1 LSVVSSSKII
11 FCEGKQSSLDALL
24 LERVLETLPAE
35 RPTIVPSGSKFTFS
49 LFAQGYFSPQELG
62 SQKYLVFR
70 DRDFDAKPSEE
81 VRLIQLGSQPV
92 WLTHRACIENYF
104 LDPDL
109 IHAYWRE
116 KYIEKQE
123 NPISKW
129 AHKDSPG
136 IDRIAQWIETAAKSL
151 QDYQAVRWALG
162 ELLVSSST
170 RAQLKT
176 TWTGGSGQLPSSLAL
191 LDCQRQARELINQFR
206 QAVETVTLDGFEA
219 SLASYHQQFSQSEFW
234 SQKQYVIWFH
244 GKDIQKEMQKQE
256 SQYISLKA
264 FFNWAAHQ
272 LNIAR
277 HLDLRELRSKIEQL

>member
-1 LSVVSSSKII
+1 MSVVSSKII
-11 FCEGKQSSLDALL
+11 FCEGKQRSLDAQL
-24 LERVLETLPAE
+24 LEQVLETLPAE
-35 RPTIVPSGSKFTFS
+35 RPTIVPCGSKFSFS
-49 LFAQGYFSPQELG
+49 LFAQGYFFPEELG

-81 VRLIQLGSQPV
+81 VRLIQLHSQPV

-109 IHAYWRE
+109 IHAYWQE

-129 AHKDSPG
+129 THKDSPG
-136 IDRIAQWIETAAKSL
+136 IDKIAQWIENPAKSL

-162 ELLVSSST
+162 ELLFSSST
-170 RAQLKT
+170 RTQLKT

-191 LDCQRQARELINQFR
+191 LDCRTEAIELINQFR

-264 FFNWAAHQ
+264 FFDWAANK
-272 LNIAR
+272 LDIDR

>member
-1 LSVVSSSKII
+1 MSVVSSKII
-11 FCEGKQSSLDALL
+11 FCEGKQRSLDTQLL
-24 LERVLETLPAE
+24 QRVLETLPAE
-35 RPTIVPSGSKFTFS
+35 RPTIVPCGSKFSFS
-49 LFAQGYFSPQELG
+49 LFAQGYFSRQEIG
-62 SQKYLVFR
+62 SPKYLVFR

-81 VRLIQLGSQPV
+81 VGLIQLGSQSV

-109 IHAYWRE
+109 IHDYWRE
-116 KYIEKQE
+116 KYIEKQ
-123 NPISKW
+123 NYPNTKW

-136 IDRIAQWIETAAKSL
+136 IDRIAQWIENAAKSL

-170 RAQLKT
+170 RTQIKT
-176 TWTGGSGQLPSSLAL
+176 TWTDGSGQLPPSLAL
-191 LDCQRQARELINQFR
+191 VDCRTEAIGLINQFR

-244 GKDIQKEMQKQE
+244 GKDIQKQMQKQE
-256 SQYISLKA
+256 SQYISLKN
-264 FFNWAAHQ
+264 FFNWAANK
-272 LNIAR
+272 LDIDR

>member
-1 LSVVSSSKII
+1 MSVVSSKII
-11 FCEGKQSSLDALL
+11 FCEGKQRSLDAQL

-35 RPTIVPSGSKFTFS
+35 RPTIVPCGSKFSFS
-49 LFAQGYFSPQELG
+49 LFAQGYFSRQEIG

-81 VRLIQLGSQPV
+81 VRLIQLDSQSV
-92 WLTHRACIENYF
+92 LLTHRACIENYF

-109 IHAYWRE
+109 IHDYWRE

-170 RAQLKT
+170 RTQLKT
-176 TWTGGSGQLPSSLAL
+176 TWTGGSGQLPPSLAL
-191 LDCQRQARELINQFR
+191 LDCRTEARELINQFR
-206 QAVETVTLDGFEA
+206 QAVETVTLDRFEA
-219 SLASYHQQFSQSEFW
+219 SLANYHQQFSQSEFW
-234 SQKQYVIWFH
+234 SQKQYIIWFH

-256 SQYISLKA
+256 SQYISLKE
-264 FFNWAAHQ
+264 FFNWAANQ
-272 LNIAR
+272 LDIDR

>member
-1 LSVVSSSKII
+1 MSVVRSKII
-11 FCEGKQSSLDALL
+11 FCEGKQSSLDSLL

-49 LFAQGYFSPQELG
+49 LFAQGYFSPQEVG

-81 VRLIQLGSQPV
+81 VRLIQLGSQSV

-123 NPISKW
+123 NPILKW

-136 IDRIAQWIETAAKSL
+136 IDRIAQWIENAAKSL

-170 RAQLKT
+170 RTQLKT

-191 LDCQRQARELINQFR
+191 LDCRTEARELINQFR

-256 SQYISLKA
+256 SQYISLET
-264 FFNWAAHQ
+264 FFYWAANQ
-272 LNIAR
+272 LDIDR
-277 HLDLRELRSKIEQL
+277 HLDLTELRSKIEQL

>member
-1 LSVVSSSKII
+1 MSVVSSKII
-11 FCEGKQSSLDALL
+11 FCEGKERSLDYQLL
-24 LERVLETLPAE
+24 QRVLETLPAE
-35 RPTIVPSGSKFTFS
+35 RPTIVHCGSKFSFS
-49 LFAQGYFSPQELG
+49 LFAQGYFFPEDIG

-81 VRLIQLGSQPV
+81 VRLIQLGSQSV

-109 IHAYWRE
+109 IHDYWQE
-116 KYIEKQE
+116 KYIEKQ
-123 NPISKW
+123 NYPNTRW

-136 IDRIAQWIETAAKSL
+136 IDRIAQWIENAAKSL

-170 RAQLKT
+170 RTQLKT
-176 TWTGGSGQLPSSLAL
+176 TWTGGSGQLPPSLAL
-191 LDCQRQARELINQFR
+191 VDCRTEAIGLINQFR
-206 QAVETVTLDGFEA
+206 QAVETVTEDRFEA
-219 SLASYHQQFSQSEFW
+219 SLANYHQQFSQSEFW

-256 SQYISLKA
+256 SQYISLER
-264 FFNWAAHQ
+264 FFYWAANK
-272 LNIAR
+272 LDIDR

>member
-1 LSVVSSSKII
+1 MDN
-11 FCEGKQSSLDALL
+11 QLL
-24 LERVLETLPAE
+24 GRVLETLPAE
-35 RPTIVPSGSKFTFS
+35 RPTIVPCGSKFNFS
-49 LFAQGYFSPQELG
+49 SFAQGYFSGQKIG

-81 VRLIQLGSQPV
+81 VRLIQLGSQSV

-109 IHAYWRE
+109 IHDYWRE

-136 IDRIAQWIETAAKSL
+136 IDRIAQWMENAAKSL

-162 ELLVSSST
+162 ELLFSSPT
-170 RAQLKT
+170 RTQLKT

-191 LDCQRQARELINQFR
+191 LDCRTEARELINQFR

-219 SLASYHQQFSQSEFW
+219 SLANYHQQFSRSEFW
-234 SQKQYVIWFH
+234 SQKHYVIWFH

-256 SQYISLKA
+256 SQYISLER
-264 FFNWAAHQ
+264 FFYWAANK
-272 LNIAR
+272 LDINR
-277 HLDLRELRSKIEQL
+277 HLDLRELRRKIEQL

>member
-1 LSVVSSSKII
+1 MSVVSSKII
-11 FCEGKQSSLDALL
+11 FCEGKQTSLDTQLL
-24 LERVLETLPAE
+24 GRVLETLPAE
-35 RPTIVPSGSKFTFS
+35 RPTIVPCGSKFSFS
-49 LFAQGYFSPQELG
+49 LFAQGYFSGQKIG

-81 VRLIQLGSQPV
+81 VRLIQLGSQSV

-109 IHAYWRE
+109 IHAYWQE
-116 KYIEKQE
+116 KYIEKQ
-123 NPISKW
+123 NYPISKW

-170 RAQLKT
+170 RTQLKT
-176 TWTGGSGQLPSSLAL
+176 TWTDGSGQLPPSLAL
-191 LDCQRQARELINQFR
+191 VDCRTEAIGLINQFR

-219 SLASYHQQFSQSEFW
+219 SLASYNQQFSQSEFW

-264 FFNWAAHQ
+264 FFDWAVNQ
-272 LNIAR
+272 LDIDR

>member
-1 LSVVSSSKII
+1 MSVVSSKII
-11 FCEGKQSSLDALL
+11 FCEGKQRSLDAQL

-35 RPTIVPSGSKFTFS
+35 RPTIVPCGSKFSFS
-49 LFAQGYFSPQELG
+49 LFAQGYFSRQEIG

-81 VRLIQLGSQPV
+81 VRLIQLDSQSV

-109 IHAYWRE
+109 IHDYWRE

-136 IDRIAQWIETAAKSL
+136 INRIAQWIETAAKSL

-162 ELLVSSST
+162 ELLVSSSRRT
-170 RAQLKT
+170 QLKT

-191 LDCQRQARELINQFR
+191 LDCRTEARELINQFR
-206 QAVETVTLDGFEA
+206 QAVETVTLDRFEA
-219 SLASYHQQFSQSEFW
+219 SLANYQQQFSQSEFW

-256 SQYISLKA
+256 SQYISLKE
-264 FFNWAAHQ
+264 FFNWAANQ
-272 LNIAR
+272 LDIDR